1 MRKKNF
7 ITIHTANKEKKLKNK
22 DKNTKQS
29 NKGSLR
35 VLDISS
41 DNEDDDDKDDDEEEN
56 DDADIKNIISSDS

>member
-22 DKNTKQS
+22 EKNTKQS

-41 DNEDDDDKDDDEEEN
+41 DNEDDDDEENDDDD